1 MCAVDV
7 CKCVQLILEQIEI
20 DQEMTV
26 FYKKQGVENVV
37 FSGRFA
43 VKY

>member
-20 DQEMTV
+20 DQKMTV
-26 FYKKQGVENVV
+26 FYKKTG
-37 FSGRFA
+37 GRKRGF
-43 VKY
+43 